1 MIGIAIFL
9 VAGITAV
16 VLENHVPKNTPYAMV
31 IGSFFGFFLLWLGH
45 SYLRTLDVDV
55 QFRYFAG
62 YAMLSLLSTI
72 GLNLYVL
79 VKKRR
84 LLAGSGMA
92 LIVTAPAFAITLFFA
107 NAYINNVAIELPKF
121 PIQSMAFIYV
131 AIICSVI
138 VLSLMYL
145 AGRYGT
151 NEIELE
157 ADGGSGGQPDE

>member
-1 MIGIAIFL
+1 VIGIDIFL

-16 VLENHVPKNTPYAMV
+16 FLEKHVPKNTPYAMV
-31 IGSFFGFFLLWLGH
+31 IGSFFGFFLLWLSH
-45 SYLRTLDVDV
+45 SHLETLNVDV

-84 LLAGSGMA
+84 LLAGAVMA
-92 LIVTAPAFAITLFFA
+92 LIVTAPAFAVTLFFA

-121 PIQSMAFIYV
+121 PIQSMAFIYG
-131 AIICSVI
+131 AIICSAI
-138 VLSLMYL
+138 LLSLMYVV
-145 AGRYGT
+145 GRYGT
-151 NEIELE
+151 SEKDLGAAGESDGQLE
-157 ADGGSGGQPDE
+157 K